1 MTSPSLVT
9 LQDGATF
16 ISLTGISIKSL
27 LSAELFLDVA
37 GARYANNSIDVA
49 VLCHKRWADLAH
61 TLTALPEA
69 TEFLLV
75 FGSMK
80 PHGAINTYAAFLP
93 VGRASNHEDAKAA
106 CLRAH
111 ASLTT
116 LLRASL
122 DYAELMP
129 VTDTKTLNNIILLLN
144 GCHTLE
150 VRRRTERLRVSH
162 GVIERSPLG
171 FKGTSAQNLPSS
183 NVSASAGRAAY
194 ISHLFPWTP
203 SMDSWSRVLEVLDSV
218 EGSAA
223 LAVHMLT
230 LERTPQACMEKVA
243 ASMAATEQIF
253 AQRVDGQIETVF
265 SLQAS
270 LLRQEVLCRLAT
282 LEGRL
287 LAARVFIAS
296 SRPPSDALTST
307 IVGCLDE
314 VTPAAQNNSSGMFRG
329 GAQLLQCPQGE
340 TLATL
345 AEPSLDM
352 LFSPAE
358 ASAVLRT
365 PMPVEVEL
373 PGIRLTRAR
382 TAKLTG
388 RSGDDVPLGSNN
400 HHGCTLPIALDDA
413 MRFRHTYVVGQT
425 GSGKSTFLLHQ
436 ILHDINRGRGVAV
449 LDPHGSLIEQV
460 LLHYPKERSE
470 DLTIVDVTDVERPVG
485 FNVLRI
491 NETDGLQYRLA
502 RDIVVDDLHSYLE
515 RSYDVNMLGPVFETH
530 FRGMMSLL
538 LGLEPQIDGR
548 IPNLLVFRTLYTNRE
563 LRNALVERVKFQDL
577 MVDDF
582 IREVSSSTG
591 EMSLNNTASYVTS
604 KFNRFVSD
612 MTLRNITCQNSILD
626 MDDVVNNGKV
636 LLFYLGKGRFGDQ
649 AAGLL
654 ASQIVSRLRYA
665 VMKRGTGAEVRPFYL
680 YADEFQLFADK
691 RFVELLAEA
700 RKFKLSLTLAHQY
713 LDQLPP
719 PVLQGVLGNV
729 GTTIAFRVGAPDGE
743 RLESLFRPTFGARD
757 LTSLPNFSA
766 YIRSF
771 GSLGQLPF
779 SINTEAPP
787 VGGDEETAASLRQLA
802 RLKYGRDRRAVEDE
816 IRQNFKQYSSAAVC
830 SS

>member
-1 MTSPSLVT
+1 MTSPSIVT
-9 LQDGATF
+9 LQDGATL
-16 ISLTGISIKSL
+16 ISVAGICLRGL

-37 GARYANNSIDVA
+37 GTRNAGNCAEIA
-49 VLCHKRWADLAH
+49 ALCHKKWIDLAH

-69 TEFLLV
+69 TEFMLV
-75 FGSMK
+75 LGSSK
-80 PHGAINTYAAFLP
+80 RHGVTNSYAAFLP
-93 VGRASNHEDAKAA
+93 IGRGTNHEDAEAA
-106 CLRAH
+106 CLRANV
-111 ASLTT
+111 SLTA

-122 DYAELMP
+122 DYAELTP
-129 VTDTKTLNNIILLLN
+129 VTDTKTLNEIISLLN
-144 GCHTLE
+144 DCHTFE

-162 GVIERSPLG
+162 GVIVRTPLG
-171 FKGTSAQNLPSS
+171 FKATSAQNFPTS
-183 NVSASAGRAAY
+183 NMSASVVRAAY
-194 ISHLFPWTP
+194 IPHLFPWTP
-203 SMDSWSRVLEVLDSV
+203 SSDSWARVLESLDSV

-223 LAVHMLT
+223 LAIHMRT
-230 LERTPQACMEKVA
+230 FERAPQACTEEIGI
-243 ASMAATEQIF
+243 SMAAAEQIF
-253 AQRVDGQIETVF
+253 AQRVDEHVETVF
-265 SLQAS
+265 TLQAS
-270 LLRQEVLCRLAT
+270 LLRQEVLCRLAM

-287 LAARVFIAS
+287 LAARVFITSA
-296 SRPPSDALTST
+296 RPPSAALTST
-307 IVGCLDE
+307 VVGCLDE
-314 VTPAAQNNSSGMFRG
+314 VTLPAQNNSSGMFRG
-329 GAQLLQCPQGE
+329 GAQLLQCSQGE
-340 TLATL
+340 TLAPL
-345 AEPSLDM
+345 GEPSLDI

-388 RSGDDVPLGSNN
+388 RSGGDAPLGSNS
-400 HHGCTLPIALDDA
+400 HHGCALPVALDDA
-413 MRFRHTYVVGQT
+413 VRFRHTYVIGQT

-449 LDPHGSLIEQV
+449 LDPHGTLIDQI

-470 DLTIVDVTDVERPVG
+470 DLAIVDVTDVERPVG

-491 NETDGLQYRLA
+491 NETDTLQYRLA
-502 RDIVVDDLHSYLE
+502 RDLVVDDLHSYLE
-515 RSYDVNMLGPVFETH
+515 RSYDINMLGPVFETH

-538 LGLEPQIDGR
+538 LGLEPQTDGR

-563 LRNALVERVKFQDL
+563 LRNSLVERVRFHDL

-665 VMKRGTGAEVRPFYL
+665 VMKRGAGAGVRPFYL

-719 PVLQGVLGNV
+719 SILQGVLGNV

-743 RLESLFRPTFGARD
+743 RLESLFRQTFGARD
-757 LTSLPNFSA
+757 LTSLPNYCA
-766 YIRSF
+766 YVRSF
-771 GSLGQLPF
+771 GSLGHLPF
-779 SINTEAPP
+779 SIKTEAPP
-787 VGGDEETAASLRQLA
+787 VDGDEEIATALRHLA
-802 RLKYGRDRRAVEDE
+802 RLKYGRDRHAVEYE
-816 IRQNFKQYSSAAVC
+816 IRQNFEQYSGAVC

>member
-1 MTSPSLVT
+1 MTKPALVT
-9 LQDGATF
+9 IRNGKEYSSLAGIKLQ
-16 ISLTGISIKSL
+16 SL
-27 LSAELFLDVA
+27 LSAELFLEIAGVRSANSSVDVA
-37 GARYANNSIDVA
+37 T
-49 VLCHKRWADLAH
+49 LCHKRWVDLAH

-69 TEFLLV
+69 TEFMLV
-75 FGSMK
+75 LGSK
-80 PHGAINTYAAFLP
+80 KWLGAVETQFVFLP
-93 VGRASNHEDAKAA
+93 IGRGSKADVAKDA
-106 CLRAH
+106 CLRAN
-111 ASLTT
+111 ASLTA
-116 LLRASL
+116 LLRANL
-122 DYAELMP
+122 DYATLLP
-129 VTDTKTLNNIILLLN
+129 VMNTDALKDIILFLTN
-144 GCHTLE
+144 YYTLE
-150 VRRRTERLRVSH
+150 VRRRTERLRVSR
-162 GVIERSPLG
+162 GIVERMPIG
-171 FKGTSAQNLPSS
+171 FKATSSEKLPAPVEDKLS
-183 NVSASAGRAAY
+183 GCAAY
-194 ISHLFPWTP
+194 IPHLFPWQP
-203 SMDSWSRVLEVLDSV
+203 STDSWGRVIEALNDTQ
-218 EGSAA
+218 GSAA
-223 LAVHMLT
+223 LVVHMRSLPHAPQLC
-230 LERTPQACMEKVA
+230 LEEIA
-243 ASMAATEQIF
+243 ASMAAAEQIF
-253 AQRVDGQIETVF
+253 ARQMSGNIETVF
-265 SLQAS
+265 GLQAS
-270 LLRQEVLCRLAT
+270 LLRQEVLFRLAT

-287 LAARVFIAS
+287 IAARVFITS
-296 SRPPSDALTST
+296 SHQPSDALTST
-307 IVGCLDE
+307 VIGSLDE
-314 VTPAAQNNSSGMFRG
+314 VATQNNSSWMFRG
-329 GAQLLQCPQGE
+329 GARLLECTQGE
-340 TLATL
+340 TFASL

-358 ASAVLRT
+358 ASAILRT

-373 PGIRLTRAR
+373 PGIRLTRSR

-388 RSGDDVPLGSNN
+388 RPGDDVPLGSNS
-400 HHGCTLPIALDDA
+400 HHGCTLPVALDDA
-413 MRFRHTYVVGQT
+413 VRFRHTYVVGQT

-449 LDPHGSLIEQV
+449 LDPHGTLIEQI

-470 DLTIVDVTDVERPVG
+470 DLAIVDVTDVERPVG

-491 NETDGLQYRLA
+491 NETNTLQYRLA
-502 RDIVVDDLHSYLE
+502 RDLVVDDLHSYLE
-515 RSYDVNMLGPVFETH
+515 RSYDINMLGPVFETH

-538 LGLEPQIDGR
+538 LGLEPQTDGR

-563 LRNALVERVKFQDL
+563 LRNSLVERIRFQDL

-582 IREVSSSTG
+582 IREVSNSTG
-591 EMSLNNTASYVTS
+591 EMSLHNTASYVTS

-636 LLFYLGKGRFGDQ
+636 VLFYLGKGRFGDQ

-665 VMKRGTGAEVRPFYL
+665 VMKRGAGVGVRPFYL

-719 PVLQGVLGNV
+719 PVLHGVLGNV

-757 LTSLPNFSA
+757 LTSLPNYSA
-766 YIRSF
+766 YVRSF

-779 SINTEAPP
+779 SIKTEAPP

-802 RLKYGRDRRAVEDE
+802 RLKYGRDRHAVEDE
-816 IRQNFKQYSSAAVC
+816 IRQNFEQYSGAVC

>member
-1 MTSPSLVT
+1 MNSPFLVT
-9 LQDGATF
+9 IQDDREF

-27 LSAELFLDVA
+27 LSAELFLDGA
-37 GARYANNSIDVA
+37 GARNAGNSTDVA
-49 VLCHKRWADLAH
+49 TLCLKRWVDLAH
-61 TLTALPEA
+61 MLTALPEP
-69 TEFLLV
+69 TEFMLV
-75 FGSMK
+75 LGSMK
-80 PHGAINTYAAFLP
+80 RRGTVNTYAAFLP
-93 VGRASNHEDAKAA
+93 IGRGTNHEDAEAA
-106 CLRAH
+106 CLHAN
-111 ASLTT
+111 ASLTA

-122 DYAELMP
+122 DYAELTP
-129 VTDTKTLNNIILLLN
+129 VTDTKTLNEIILLLN
-144 GCHTLE
+144 DCHTLE

-162 GVIERSPLG
+162 GVIERAPLG
-171 FKGTSAQNLPSS
+171 FKASSAQNLSAS
-183 NVSASAGRAAY
+183 DVSASVGRAAY
-194 ISHLFPWTP
+194 IPHLFPWTP
-203 SMDSWSRVLEVLDSV
+203 STDSWARVLESLDSV
-218 EGSAA
+218 ENSAA
-223 LAVHMLT
+223 VAIHMRT
-230 LERTPQACMEKVA
+230 FERAPRACTEEIGI
-243 ASMAATEQIF
+243 SMAAAEQIF
-253 AQRVDGQIETVF
+253 SQRVDEHVETVF
-265 SLQAS
+265 TLQAS
-270 LLRQEVLCRLAT
+270 LLRQEVLCRLAA

-287 LAARVFIAS
+287 IAARVFITSA
-296 SRPPSDALTST
+296 RLPSAALTST
-307 IVGCLDE
+307 VVGCLDE
-314 VTPAAQNNSSGMFRG
+314 VAMPAQNNSSGMFRG
-329 GAQLLQCPQGE
+329 GAQILRCPQGE
-340 TLATL
+340 TLASL
-345 AEPSLDM
+345 AEPSLDI

-358 ASAVLRT
+358 ASSVLRT
-365 PMPVEVEL
+365 PMPVEIDL
-373 PGIRLTRAR
+373 PGIRLTRSR
-382 TAKLTG
+382 SAKLTG
-388 RSGDDVPLGSNN
+388 RSGDDVPLGSNS
-400 HHGCTLPIALDDA
+400 HHGCALPVALDDA

-491 NETDGLQYRLA
+491 NETDALQYRLA

-515 RSYDVNMLGPVFETH
+515 RSYDINMLGPVFESH

-538 LGLEPQIDGR
+538 LGLQPQTDGR
-548 IPNLLVFRTLYTNRE
+548 IPNLLVFRSLYTNRE
-563 LRNALVERVKFQDL
+563 LRNSLVERIRFHDL

-582 IREVSSSTG
+582 IREVSNSTG
-591 EMSLNNTASYVTS
+591 EMSLSNTASYVTS

-626 MDDVVNNGKV
+626 MDEVVNDGKV

-665 VMKRGTGAEVRPFYL
+665 VMKRGTGTNVRPFYL

-700 RKFKLSLTLAHQY
+700 RKFKMSLTLAHQY

-771 GSLGQLPF
+771 GSLGHLPF
-779 SINTEAPP
+779 SIKTEAPP
-787 VGGDEETAASLRQLA
+787 VGGDEETATCLRQLA
-802 RLKYGRDRRAVEDE
+802 RLKYGRDRRTVEDE
-816 IRQNFKQYSSAAVC
+816 IRQNFEQYGGAVC
-830 SS
+830 NS